1 GTAFEPSH
9 NRVEHLLSR
18 HTGRSHLVSDSLVN
32 FWQRFGKIGKPPEFI
47 FIAQLAPTLV
57 ITVLLSPPGI
67 ATRRLDMSGGRR
79 TNPNVR
85 PCRRNRQTLNS
96 EETLLVADS
105 FALRI

>member
-1 GTAFEPSH
+1 VADSYESSFGQSH
-9 NRVEHLLSR
+9 NRGEHFLSR
-18 HTGRSHLVSDSLVN
+18 QTGQSHLVSDSLVN

-79 TNPNVR
+79 TNPNIR
-85 PCRRNRQTLNS
+85 PSRRNRQTRNS
-96 EETLLVADS
+96 EETLLV
-105 FALRI
+105 